1 MNYVIIGN
9 GPAGVHAIESIRQR
23 DPNGTITLISKEDTA
38 PYSRIMLPELVS
50 GEIEDAY
57 LYYRGTDFY
66 ERYAVNCKLG
76 KTVAEIVCN
85 EKKLVLKDGE
95 TICYDK
101 LLIASGSSPV
111 ILPFA
116 QNPPKGV
123 FSLWNKAD
131 AQEIREYLA
140 HKEFNGNPS
149 HIVIVGGGLVGLQAA
164 RALAGPGK
172 DITLI
177 VNSRRSRPRLMP
189 SQLDETASKML
200 AEAAEKAGVRVL
212 CDAKVEALH
221 AADGKVTGVKS
232 DHGLFPA
239 QLVLV
244 ATGVRP
250 NLDFAVGKG
259 LDIGGALK
267 VNEEMRCNIPDIF
280 AAGDVAEA
288 FGLLEETNVMR
299 PLWLCAVQQ
308 GKIAGTNMAG
318 GSMRYEGSLAMNSI
332 DLFGLPIVSVGK
344 LGGAEIEELCIHP
357 PVNGIYKKLFLQQGK
372 LVGFILVGDIQ
383 QAGILASK
391 LGQVMGE
398 NYSGEYKNLDPAFYY
413 A

>member
-23 DPNGTITLISKEDTA
+23 DPKGTITLISKEDIA
-38 PYSRIMLPELVS
+38 PYSRIMLPELMS
-50 GEIEDAY
+50 GELEDVS

-66 ERYAVNCKLG
+66 ERHAVNSRLG
-76 KTVAEIVCN
+76 KTVTEIVCN
-85 EKKLVLKDGE
+85 EKKLVLNDGE

-111 ILPFA
+111 VLPFA

-131 AQEIREYLA
+131 AEEL
-140 HKEFNGNPS
+140 KEFLKGNPS

-172 DITLI
+172 DITVVESL
-177 VNSRRSRPRLMP
+177 SRLMP
-189 SQLDETASKML
+189 NQLDEAASRML

-212 CDAKVEALH
+212 CGVTVEALE
-221 AADGKVTGVKS
+221 AADGKVA
-232 DHGLFPA
+232 GLRSSQGLLPA
-239 QLVLV
+239 QLVIV
-244 ATGVRP
+244 AVGVRP
-250 NLDFAVGKG
+250 NLDFAVDKG
-259 LDIGGALK
+259 LDIGVGLR
-267 VNEEMRCNIPDIF
+267 VNNEMRCNVPDIF
-280 AAGDVAEA
+280 AAGDIAEA
-288 FGLLEETNVMR
+288 PGLLEETNVMR

-318 GSMRYEGSLAMNSI
+318 GSIRYQGSLALNSI
-332 DLFGLPIVSVGK
+332 ELFGLPVVSVGK
-344 LGGAEIEELCIHP
+344 LGGADIEELCIHP
-357 PVNGIYKKLFLQQGK
+357 PGNGIYKKLFLQEGR
-372 LVGFILVGDIQ
+372 LAGFILVGDIQ

-391 LGQVMGE
+391 PWQVIGE
-398 NYSGEYKNLDPAFYY
+398 NYSGEYKNTDPALCY